1 MDYKF
6 KIGDKVILKFG
17 GYSGTIQEAVIIGE
31 TKTLW
36 KTDKYSFDKMDN
48 RIRGHS
54 NSYHPSCAVKW
65 DASIVN
71 DYNRKVLLRR
81 ARKFAEG
88 LLNRGQEDSLIEW
101 YNSL

>member
-1 MDYKF
+1 M
-6 KIGDKVILKFG
+6 GDKVILKFG
-17 GYSGTIQEAVIIGE
+17 GYSETMQEAVIIGE

-36 KTDKYSFDKMDN
+36 KTAECSFDKMNN
-48 RIRGHS
+48 RIRGYGD
-54 NSYHPSCAVKW
+54 SYHPSRAIEW
-65 DASIVN
+65 DVSIVRE
-71 DYNRKVLLRR
+71 YNRKVLLRR